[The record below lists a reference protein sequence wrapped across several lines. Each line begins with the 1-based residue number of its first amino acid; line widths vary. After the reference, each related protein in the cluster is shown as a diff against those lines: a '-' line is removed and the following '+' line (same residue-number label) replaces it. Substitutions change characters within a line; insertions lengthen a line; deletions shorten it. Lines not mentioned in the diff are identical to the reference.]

1 MGIGRLSDR
10 TVAVDSRRCDQR
22 GDKLPTESAIME
34 KQGVSR
40 TVASAAL
47 SRLQAAGL
55 VATRHAIATFVLG
68 TPRPSGIR
76 IAPATLATLRDV
88 LAMP

>member
-1 MGIGRLSDR
+1 MTGWVTELSRWIRD
-10 TVAVDSRRCDQR
+10 AVIKP
-22 GDKLPTESAIME
+22 GDKLPTDSAIME
-34 KQGVSR
+34 EQGVSR

-55 VATRHAIATFVLG
+55 VASRHAIATFVLD
-68 TPRPSGIR
+68 TPSPSGIR
-76 IAPATLATLRDV
+76 IAPATIATLRDV